1 MRNKCSTDQGFI
13 CTEVTSYKIHTLV
26 LEIKNLLYVPL
37 NSKVDGQLRVLQVR
51 NNSNWEIFQSFDR
64 NLLDLELDSNF
75 DQVLSDLALDNLY
88 FDSVLS
94 DLALDN
100 SDFDSVLSV

>member
-1 MRNKCSTDQGFI
+1 M
-13 CTEVTSYKIHTLV
+13 
-26 LEIKNLLYVPL
+26 YVPL

-51 NNSNWEIFQSFDR
+51 NSNSNWEIFQSFDR

-75 DQVLSDLALDNLY
+75 DQVP
-88 FDSVLS
+88 S